1 MNLNLSGKTALVTGA
16 SRGIGYA
23 VAHALA
29 EEGCRLHLAARD
41 AAALE
46 RACAHMRATFG
57 VDATPHAADLGSA
70 GAAEALAVAAGA
82 VDILVNCAGA
92 IPQGTLTGVAE
103 SAWRQA
109 WDLKVFGYINL
120 ARAVYR
126 GMSERRSWVIVNIV
140 GVAGQQPAPAYIAGC
155 TGNAALL
162 SFSQALGAESVD
174 RGVRVVAV
182 NPGATETDRQTTR
195 WKARAKAEL
204 GDENRWRELTAGYP
218 FGRLAKPAEIA
229 DVVAFLASERAGYVS
244 GAVITVDGGAGFRR

>member
-1 MNLNLSGKTALVTGA
+1 MNLNLTSKTALVTGA
-16 SRGIGYA
+16 SRGIGLA
-23 VAHALA
+23 VAQALA
-29 EEGCRLHLAARD
+29 AEGCHLHLAARD
-41 AAALE
+41 AASLK
-46 RACAHMRATFG
+46 RACAAMRETYG
-57 VDATPHAADLGSA
+57 VDATPHAADLGA
-70 GAAEALAVAAGA
+70 TGATDALAHEAGT

-109 WDLKVFGYINL
+109 WDIKVFGYINL

-126 GMSERRSWVIVNIV
+126 GMSERQRGVIVNIV
-140 GVAGQQPAPAYIAGC
+140 GVAGQQPAPGYIAGC

-162 SFSQALGAESVD
+162 SFTQALGAESVD

-182 NPGATETDRQTTR
+182 NPGATETDRQTSR

-204 GDENRWRELTAGYP
+204 GDESRWRELTAGYP
-218 FGRLAKPAEIA
+218 FGRLATPAEIA
-229 DVVAFLASERAGYVS
+229 DVVVFLASERAGYVS